1 MYKRIKHRIFTIIQP
16 SGGKD
21 TASAVFDWGII
32 ILIAVNVV
40 LVILDTFSGL
50 PEWSL
55 LLFKR
60 VETVSV
66 IIFTAEYLLRL
77 WTANFLYEIKKPLAA
92 RLTYIFSVMA
102 LVDLF
107 AVLPFYM
114 PFLFPIDLRVLR
126 MLRLLRLFRLFKVNR
141 YTNALSSVGNVL
153 KRKAAQLISSMFV
166 VTILM
171 VMASILMYAIENE
184 AQPDVFENALSGL
197 WWAVA
202 TLTTV
207 GYGDIYPVTIAGKI
221 LGAVIALLG
230 IGFVAVPTGII
241 SAGFMEDIS
250 REKDNTDKLKAI
262 EEKLDMIT
270 ARLERMPYGGN

>member
-1 MYKRIKHRIFTIIQP
+1 MKNLKHRVFTIIQP
-16 SGGKD
+16 SVGND
-21 TASAVFDWGII
+21 AASAIFDWFII
-32 ILIAVNVV
+32 ILIIVNVV
-40 LVILDTFSGL
+40 LVILDTFSGFPPWAL
-50 PEWSL
+50 S
-55 LLFKR
+55 FFR
-60 VETVSV
+60 RAETVSV
-66 IIFTAEYLLRL
+66 IVFTVEYLLRV
-77 WTANFLYEIKKPLAA
+77 WTANYLYERKKPLAA
-92 RLTYIFSVMA
+92 RISYIFSVMA

-141 YTNALSSVGNVL
+141 YTTALSSVGNVL
-153 KRKAAQLISSMFV
+153 KRKASQLISSLFV

-171 VMASILMYAIENE
+171 IMASILMYAIENE
-184 AQPDVFENALSGL
+184 AQPNVFQNAFSGL

-250 REKDNTDKLKAI
+250 REKEKTDNLKMI
-262 EEKLDMIT
+262 EQKLDKILDELKI
-270 ARLERMPYGGN
+270 RSDI